1 MQQTIT
7 LLSFPHL
14 KLKTP
19 LIKYNELVM
28 SIAKKTKTKTKTKKQ
43 TKKQNAQCENCELF
57 HMGQNE
63 DCGPGDSISDRS
75 EKLLQ
80 GVEGQC

>member
-28 SIAKKTKTKTKTKKQ
+28 STTKKN
-43 TKKQNAQCENCELF
+43 TQCENCEL
-57 HMGQNE
+57 GQNE
-63 DCGPGDSISDRS
+63 DCGLGDSISDRS

-80 GVEGQC
+80 RVEGQC

>member
-28 SIAKKTKTKTKTKKQ
+28 STTKKH
-43 TKKQNAQCENCELF
+43 TQCENCELF

-63 DCGPGDSISDRS
+63 DCGLGDSISDRS

-80 GVEGQC
+80 RVEGQC

>member
-28 SIAKKTKTKTKTKKQ
+28 STTKK
-43 TKKQNAQCENCELF
+43 KAQCENCALF

-63 DCGPGDSISDRS
+63 DWGPGDSISDRS

-80 GVEGQC
+80 RVEGQC